1 MSLGPGGKLLLVL
14 AGLGIIVL
22 TLTHYGVL
30 PQLRPWLD
38 AAKARLQRAPA
49 PRPLSLGDFPPGAVA
64 PTGGINAMPGRPLRV
79 GFPPRAGA
87 APLLHLAGGPG
98 RHPDAPA
105 TRAYAV
111 DLELLAYADAD
122 AIREALVLGPER
134 GGIDA
139 ALVSVDDLGM
149 RWPGFHDASPRAV
162 ALVATSQGSVA
173 LVAAP
178 GIATPAA
185 LRGMRIAVPAS
196 GPERYFALYM
206 LARAG
211 LSPREVKLLALPDS
225 TRVAAAFREARA
237 DAAVGL
243 TPEVALA
250 AKDRAGSVLATTADS
265 PHLLD
270 EVLVVRG
277 ELLARYPEAVRRL
290 VRGTLDGSEA
300 VRKDAMEAARLLDSA
315 APALGDPI
323 QAIKDEPPA
332 TAAENLAFFGIAGD
346 APVRFD
352 ELFASAANLA
362 VHLGEAPT
370 GLDPG
375 ELRDL
380 SPLRAVTTPPPAR

>member
-14 AGLGIIVL
+14 AGLGIIAL

-30 PQLRPWLD
+30 PQLRPWLEL
-38 AAKARLQRAPA
+38 AKARLHRGP
-49 PRPLSLGDFPPGAVA
+49 PVRPLSLGDFPPGAVA

-98 RHPDAPA
+98 RHPDSPA

-111 DLELLAYADAD
+111 DVELVGYADAD
-122 AIREALVLGPER
+122 AVREALVLGPEH
-134 GGIDA
+134 GGLDA

-149 RWPGFHDASPRAV
+149 RWPAFHDASPRAV
-162 ALVATSQGSVA
+162 LLVATSQGSVA
-173 LVAAP
+173 LAAAP
-178 GIATPAA
+178 GIASLGA
-185 LRGMRIAVPAS
+185 LRGKRIAVPAS
-196 GPERYFALYM
+196 GPERYFALFM

-211 LSPREVKLLALPDS
+211 LSPHEVTLLSVPDS
-225 TRVAAAFREARA
+225 TRAAAALREARV

-243 TPEVALA
+243 APEVALA
-250 AKDRAGSVLATTADS
+250 AKDRAGTVLANTSDS

-277 ELLARYPEAVRRL
+277 EVLARYPEAVRRL
-290 VRGTLDGSEA
+290 VRGTLDACEA
-300 VRKDAMEAARLLDSA
+300 VRKDAMEAARLLDAS

-323 QAIKDEPPA
+323 QAINDEPPA
-332 TAAENLAFFGIAGD
+332 TLAENLAFFGLAGD
-346 APVRFD
+346 APVHFD

-362 VHLGEAPT
+362 VHLGEAPS

-375 ELRDL
+375 ELREL
-380 SPLRAVTTPPPAR
+380 GPLRAVATPTPGR